1 MVDTELSQPEDVSIS
16 GDGRHVVVADTG
28 LDLPDIKLASPQAA
42 HLSLFFYWNISSVA
56 LPWGT

>member
-28 LDLPDIKLASPQAA
+28 RDLPDIEIRLKL
-42 HLSLFFYWNISSVA
+42 H
-56 LPWGT
+56 T